1 MSNLIYSNLRDVI
14 KHTHDLGFIDYV
26 KIEGDVVKAIAEDKS
41 VVVRGKLKNSIPELE
56 GHKVGLSKMAIL
68 KGLLEFPPFQEDD
81 ADVHIV
87 EGGTASGELYPRNV
101 VFASGHNHKSQ
112 YSFLSGIN
120 ADARVKVPKLGN
132 INFDVDFTPTR
143 KNLKDMSYFSGVLG
157 SLHKTFKVKMIGGS
171 LEFVIGDE
179 NSMQSV
185 IPVAEGL
192 SGILATEMIFPLANV
207 LSALR
212 LAETSNCEIGFADKR
227 GMKIHI
233 DSGIGEYTYYFPT
246 RKRSS

>member
-1 MSNLIYSNLRDVI
+1 MSNLIHDNLRDVI

-41 VVVRGKLKNSIPELE
+41 VVVRGRLKETIPDLV

-68 KGLLEFPPFQEDD
+68 KGLLEFPPFQEAD
-81 ADVHIV
+81 ADVHIA
-87 EGGTASGELYPRNV
+87 EGGTADGERYPRNV
-101 VFASGHNHKSQ
+101 VFSSGYNHKSQ

-132 INFDVDFTPTR
+132 INFDVDFNPTR
-143 KNLKDMSYFSGVLG
+143 KNLKDISYFSGVLG
-157 SLHKTFKVKMIGGS
+157 SLHKTFSVKMLGGS
-171 LEFVIGDE
+171 LEFIIGDV

-192 SGILATEMIFPLANV
+192 DGILTTEMIFPLANV
-207 LSALR
+207 LSTLR
-212 LAETSNCEIGFADKR
+212 LAETSVCVIGFADKR

-233 DSGIGEYTYYFPT
+233 DSGIAEYTYYFPT